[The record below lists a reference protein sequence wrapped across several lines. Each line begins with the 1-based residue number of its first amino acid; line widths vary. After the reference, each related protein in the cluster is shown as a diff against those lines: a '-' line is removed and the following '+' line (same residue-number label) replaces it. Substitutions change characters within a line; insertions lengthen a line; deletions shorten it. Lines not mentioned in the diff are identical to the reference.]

1 MPFLDLHE
9 LPLRELFGCKAHVVH
24 SQSMTFVHWHF
35 EPGQVIA
42 PHAHPHE
49 QVATVVEGE
58 LALTVGTDTRRLGPG
73 AVAIIPP
80 NASHAARALSACYV
94 IDAFHPVREDY
105 R

>member
-1 MPFLDLHE
+1 MQCVDLNS

-24 SQSMTFVHWHF
+24 SQFMTFVHWHF

-49 QVATVVEGE
+49 QVATMIEGE
-58 LALTVGTDTRRLGPG
+58 LELTVDGETRRLGPG

-80 NASHAARALSACYV
+80 NATHAATALSACYV
-94 IDAFHPVREDY
+94 IDAFYPVREDY

>member
-1 MPFLDLHE
+1 MLVTDLNA

-24 SQSMTFVHWHF
+24 SQCMTFVHWRF

-49 QVATVVEGE
+49 QVATVIAGDLE
-58 LALTVGTDTRRLGPG
+58 LTVGEDTRRLGPG
-73 AVAIIPP
+73 CVAVVPP
-80 NASHAARALSACYV
+80 NVAHTARALSACYV
-94 IDAFHPVREDY
+94 IDAFYPVREDY